1 MNCQK
6 HLFSLR
12 SDIHYLNCGYKAPL
26 LKSAEEAA
34 IKALARDRNPVDI
47 SVDDFF
53 TEVGEVRE
61 SFGKL
66 VNCNASNV
74 ALIPSTSYGFSS
86 VLNNVM
92 PKENGNA
99 ITIKEEFPS
108 AYFSLKRWC
117 ETHHNELVIVEPDS
131 DMTLIGENWNYKII
145 NAIDENTSIVLIS
158 SLHWMNGTKFDMKRI
173 GEKCA
178 EVGAKFLV
186 DGTQSVGALPMDV
199 KEFNIDA
206 LICAGYKWLFGPY
219 SIGLAYISDRFE
231 DGVPLEE
238 SWMNRTNAKNF
249 SGITEYETAYQPGA
263 GKYNVGETSNFI
275 LIPIIKEALKQISLW
290 TVPEIQAYSKKLIQ
304 PLVAFLKNM
313 GVEFESDKYFS
324 SHLFALKLPAE
335 VDVDKLKINL
345 EKNKVFISV
354 RGQFLRIS
362 VNIFNDEEDINQ
374 LIKSI
379 DETIEN
385 GK

>member
-12 SDIHYLNCGYKAPL
+12 PDIHYLNCGYKAPL
-26 LKSAEEAA
+26 LKTAEEAA
-34 IKALARDRNPVDI
+34 IKALVRDRNPADI

-53 TEVGEVRE
+53 SDVDQVRAY
-61 SFGKL
+61 FGDL
-66 VNCNASNV
+66 VNCSASNV
-74 ALIPSTSYGFSS
+74 ALIPSTSYGFGS
-86 VLNNVM
+86 VLSNVK
-92 PKENGNA
+92 PKLNGNA
-99 ITIKEEFPS
+99 ITVKEEFPS

-117 ETHHNELVIVEPDS
+117 ETQNNELIIVEPDEGL
-131 DMTLIGENWNYKII
+131 TIIGENWNNKII
-145 NAIDENTSIVLIS
+145 DAIDDNTSIVLIS
-158 SLHWMNGTKFDMKRI
+158 SLHWMNGTKFDLKCI
-173 GEKCA
+173 GDKCV
-178 EVGAKFLV
+178 EVGAKFFV

-219 SIGLAYISDRFE
+219 SIGLAYISDQFE
-231 DGVPLEE
+231 SGVPLEE

-249 SGITEYETAYQPGA
+249 SGITEYESAYQPGA

-290 TVPEIQAYSKKLIQ
+290 TVPEIQAYSRKLIQ
-304 PLVAFLKNM
+304 PLIVYLKNLS
-313 GVEFESDKYFS
+313 VEFESDKYFS

-335 VDVDKLKINL
+335 VDVDQLKINL

-379 DETIEN
+379 EATIE
-385 GK
+385 K

>member
-12 SDIHYLNCGYKAPL
+12 PDIHYLNCGYKAPL
-26 LKSAEEAA
+26 MKSAEEAA
-34 IKALARDRNPVDI
+34 IEALVRDRNPVDI
-47 SVDDFF
+47 LVDDFF
-53 TEVGEVRE
+53 TEVSEVRE

-66 VNCNASNV
+66 VNCDSSNV
-74 ALIPSTSYGFSS
+74 ALISSTSYGFSS
-86 VLNNVM
+86 VLNNVK
-92 PKENGNA
+92 PKNNGNA

-117 ETHHNELVIVEPDS
+117 ETNKNELVIVEPDA
-131 DMTLIGENWNYKII
+131 DLTLIGENWNQKII

-158 SLHWMNGTKFDMKRI
+158 SVHWMNGIKFDLKRI

-178 EVGAKFLV
+178 EMGAKYLV

-199 KEFNIDA
+199 KKYNIDA
-206 LICAGYKWLFGPY
+206 LICAGYKWMFGPY

-231 DGVPLEE
+231 DGIPLEE

-249 SGITEYETAYQPGA
+249 SGITEYETEYNRGA

-290 TVPEIQAYSKKLIQ
+290 TVSEINAYSRKLTQ
-304 PLVAFLKNM
+304 PLIGYLKNL
-313 GVEFESDKYFS
+313 GIEFESDKYFS

-335 VDVDKLKINL
+335 VDVDQLKKNL
-345 EKNKVFISV
+345 EKNKVYISV
-354 RGQFLRIS
+354 RGQYLRIS
-362 VNIFNDEEDINQ
+362 VNIFNDEEDISQ

-379 DETIEN
+379 EETLR
-385 GK
+385 

>member
-12 SDIHYLNCGYKAPL
+12 PDIHYLNCGYKAPL

-34 IKALARDRNPVDI
+34 IKALVRDRNPVDI

-53 TEVGEVRE
+53 TDVSQVRE
-61 SFGKL
+61 YFGNL

-74 ALIPSTSYGFSS
+74 ALIPSTSYGFGS
-86 VLNNVM
+86 VLSNVK
-92 PKENGNA
+92 PKLNGNA

-117 ETHHNELVIVEPDS
+117 ETNQNELIVIEPDS
-131 DMTLIGENWNYKII
+131 DLTLIGENWNNKII
-145 NAIDENTSIVLIS
+145 DAIDKNTSIVLIS
-158 SLHWMNGTKFDMKRI
+158 SVHWMNGTKFDLKRI
-173 GEKCA
+173 GDKCA
-178 EVGAKFLV
+178 EVGAKFFV
-186 DGTQSVGALPMDV
+186 DGTQSVGAIAMDV

-219 SIGLAYISDRFE
+219 SIGLAYISDQFE

-238 SWMNRTNAKNF
+238 SWINRTNAKNF
-249 SGITEYETAYQPGA
+249 SGLTEYESAYKPGA

-275 LIPIIKEALKQISLW
+275 LIPIMKEALKQISLW
-290 TVPEIQAYSKKLIQ
+290 TIPEIRTYSQNLIQ
-304 PLVAFLKNM
+304 PLMTYMKNL
-313 GVEFESDKYFS
+313 GIEFESDKYFT

-335 VDVDKLKINL
+335 VDVDQLKINL

-379 DETIEN
+379 DMTIE
-385 GK
+385 K

>member
-12 SDIHYLNCGYKAPL
+12 PDIHYLNCGYKAPL
-26 LKSAEEAA
+26 MKSAEEAA
-34 IKALARDRNPVDI
+34 IKALVRDRNPVDI

-53 TEVGEVRE
+53 TEVSEVRE

-66 VNCNASNV
+66 VNCESANV
-74 ALIPSTSYGFSS
+74 ALISSTSYGFSS
-86 VLNNVM
+86 VLNNVK
-92 PKENGNA
+92 PKNNGNA

-117 ETHHNELVIVEPDS
+117 DTNQNELVIVEPDP
-131 DMTLIGENWNYKII
+131 DLALIGENWNQKII

-158 SLHWMNGTKFDMKRI
+158 SIHWMNGTKFDLKRI
-173 GEKCA
+173 GDKCV
-178 EVGAKFLV
+178 EVGAKLLV
-186 DGTQSVGALPMDV
+186 DGTQSVGVLPMDV

-219 SIGLAYISDRFE
+219 SIGLAYISDAFE

-249 SGITEYETAYQPGA
+249 SGITEYETEYNQGA

-275 LIPIIKEALKQISLW
+275 LIPIIKEALKQINLW
-290 TVPEIQAYSKKLIQ
+290 TIPEIQAYSKKLIR
-304 PLVAFLKNM
+304 PLITYLKNL

-324 SHLFALKLPAE
+324 SHLFALKLPAK
-335 VDVDKLKINL
+335 VDVDQLKKNL
-345 EKNKVFISV
+345 EKNKVYISV
-354 RGQFLRIS
+354 RGQYLRIS
-362 VNIFNDEEDINQ
+362 VNIFNDEEDISQ

-379 DETIEN
+379 EETLVN
-385 GK
+385 SD